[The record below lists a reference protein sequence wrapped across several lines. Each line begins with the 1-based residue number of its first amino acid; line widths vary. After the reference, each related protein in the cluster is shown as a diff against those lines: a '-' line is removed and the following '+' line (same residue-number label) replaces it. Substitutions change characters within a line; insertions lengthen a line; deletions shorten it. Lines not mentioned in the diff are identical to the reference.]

1 MAPLQVHLK
10 SIVSI
15 KSLIAS
21 RNERKSRYISSL
33 LDLESKVLACR
44 KLDGIQG
51 KESQLNSK
59 QLLVERATVTLE
71 NNKNEYRKVLT
82 HSLTKF
88 LTLTHSL
95 TYLLTHSITYSLTLI
110 GDTPATAGVH
120 GIQAREGLG
129 SEEDHHVISA
139 DSTGLL
145 PALSRG
151 LGCGFAVNQ
160 GNE

>member
-1 MAPLQVHLK
+1 MNIGRFL
-10 SIVSI
+10 
-15 KSLIAS
+15 
-21 RNERKSRYISSL
+21 
-33 LDLESKVLACR
+33 
-44 KLDGIQG
+44 
-51 KESQLNSK
+51 
-59 QLLVERATVTLE
+59 
-71 NNKNEYRKVLT
+71 LT
-82 HSLTKF
+82 HSLTQF
-88 LTLTHSL
+88 LTLTHSVPHSYSLTHTHSL
-95 TYLLTHSITYSLTLI
+95 TYSLTHILTYSLTLI

>member
-1 MAPLQVHLK
+1 MSSVLSDLTTEYAESEQAHFMAPLQVHLQ

-59 QLLVERATVTLE
+59 Q
-71 NNKNEYRKVLT
+71 
-82 HSLTKF
+82 
-88 LTLTHSL
+88 
-95 TYLLTHSITYSLTLI
+95 
-110 GDTPATAGVH
+110 
-120 GIQAREGLG
+120 
-129 SEEDHHVISA
+129 
-139 DSTGLL
+139 
-145 PALSRG
+145 
-151 LGCGFAVNQ
+151 
-160 GNE
+160 